1 MKPRERL
8 SFEPSFE
15 GAVVGYAKNYLAKH
29 VWRVQPL
36 YELDDLLQ
44 EAFLLFVK
52 LQDRYTFKSN
62 KHFMGMWK
70 RCLHNWFVNLAL
82 HRTTRREESLVEDT
96 PCSNVGKANDWYQ
109 HVSEAP
115 EPVKR
120 LIDAVESRKR
130 RPRRSK
136 RTGNRETTNKYLCRI
151 AGVKSTIPLRT
162 MFEKWLGRK
171 VVI

>member
-15 GAVVGYAKNYLAKH
+15 GAVVGYAKNYLIKN

-44 EAFLLFVK
+44 EAFLLFVG
-52 LQDRYTFKSN
+52 LQQRYTFKN
-62 KHFMGMWK
+62 DKHFMSMWK

-82 HRTTRREESLVEDT
+82 HRTRRREVAFTEE
-96 PCSNVGKANDWYQ
+96 NDLCTSSVDKVAEWHQ
-109 HVSEAP
+109 HVAEAP

-130 RPRRSK
+130 RPRRHSK
-136 RTGNRETTNKYLCRI
+136 RSGIRETTNTYLCRI
-151 AGVKSTIPLRT
+151 AGVKSSVPLRS
-162 MFEKWLGRK
+162 MLMRWLYE
-171 VVI
+171 